1 MMKKLGFGLMRLPV
15 LNGDRRAPDLET
27 TARMADRF
35 LERGFT
41 YFDTAYAYHD
51 GESERV
57 VRSVL
62 SERVPRE
69 SFLLADKMPIYLMEE
84 DRQEEIFREQL
95 EKTGA
100 GYFDYYLL
108 HSISGGYLPTLE
120 EWDSLGFLRRKQEE
134 GKIRHIGFSFHGTP
148 EGLDE
153 ILTRY
158 PEFEFVQLQI
168 NYLDWESGRI
178 QSRRCYEVARKH
190 GKDIIVMEPVKGGT
204 LAEIPAEA
212 QAILDACTPGLSPAS
227 WAIRWAASLP
237 GVILVLSGMSTMEQ
251 MEENLSFME
260 EFTPLNEAE
269 LEAIQKAAPLVRAGQ
284 ILPCTACGYCL
295 DGCPRNIPIPEIF
308 RICNDDYRHTSGTGS
323 EAADG
328 TNSAYVRYADAVRD
342 RGGAGSCLAC
352 GRCEA
357 VCPQKINII
366 RELKK
371 AADMFE

>member
-1 MMKKLGFGLMRLPV
+1 MKKLGFGLMRLP
-15 LNGDRRAPDLET
+15 LTNGDRKTPDLEK
-27 TARMADRF
+27 TAQMADRF

-41 YFDTAYAYHD
+41 YFDTAYMYHD

-62 SERVPRE
+62 SDRVPRE
-69 SFLLADKMPIYLMEE
+69 SFLLADKMPIYQMEKDE
-84 DRQEEIFREQL
+84 QEEIFREQL

-120 EWDSLGFLRRKQEE
+120 EWGSFEFLKKKQQE

-158 PEFEFVQLQI
+158 PGFEFVQLQI
-168 NYLDWESGRI
+168 NYLDWDSSRI

-204 LAEIPAEA
+204 LAEIPAGA
-212 QAILDACTPGLSPAS
+212 KAILDACTPGMSPAS
-227 WAIRWAASLP
+227 WAIRWVASLP
-237 GVILVLSGMSTMEQ
+237 GVILVLSGMSTLEQ
-251 MEENLSFME
+251 VENNLSFME
-260 EFTPLNEAE
+260 DFRPLSEAE
-269 LEAIQKAAPLVRAGQ
+269 QEAIRKVTPLVRAGQ
-284 ILPCTACGYCL
+284 IIPCTACSYCV
-295 DGCPRNIPIPEIF
+295 DGCPQNIPIPEIF
-308 RICNDDYRHTSGTGS
+308 RVCNADYRHAAGNAD

-328 TNSAYVRYADAVRD
+328 TNSAYVRYADAVRG
-342 RGGAGSCLAC
+342 RGSAASCLAC

-357 VCPQKINII
+357 VCPQQIEII
-366 RELKK
+366 KELKK
-371 AADMFE
+371 AANMFE